1 MHTSSPSRNRNSIA
15 DSKMS
20 VTASPRRNRDSVYSG
35 SSLPAPSAVGEFK
48 GWFANLFNWKA
59 QQYVLHSVDNCATT
73 REEVKRLL
81 EGFGV
86 EVRVEK
92 EDVHGWGVLKCK
104 VDEQYGMSVL

>member
-1 MHTSSPSRNRNSIA
+1 
-15 DSKMS
+15 MS
-20 VTASPRRNRDSVYSG
+20 VAASPRRNRDSTYAN
-35 SSLPAPSAVGEFK
+35 SSLPAPSSAVGEFK

-86 EVRVEK
+86 DVKVEK
-92 EDVHGWGVLKCK
+92 EDAHGWGVLRCK
-104 VDEQYGMSVL
+104 VE